1 MFLINWVFLGLML
14 LAIVALIKERRLRFA
29 LQDILKRLIEH
40 WRSNANKQS
49 VYPNRG
55 VDDGDDDRVW
65 RK

>member
-1 MFLINWVFLGLML
+1 L
-14 LAIVALIKERRLRFA
+14 LAIVALIKERRLRFG
-29 LQDILKRLIEH
+29 LQDILKRLVEH